1 MHFSILWYI
10 PIFVLSLVFVAI
22 VIPAI
27 VSVADKI
34 HLYDIQDGRKVH
46 QGEVPR
52 LGGISFLPAI
62 LFTLLTVLAIMTRF
76 LPESIHVSYAPITEI
91 MMAAAGCVLLYLVGL
106 MDDTIGVS
114 YRSKFIV
121 QFLAALLLCCSGLY
135 ISDLHGI
142 LGIHTLPAV
151 LGVPL
156 TVLVIVFIINSINLI
171 DGIDGLA
178 SGLCIL
184 GALGFIAMFQKL
196 TMAMN
201 LVLAMSM
208 LGVLVM
214 FYIYNTLGKRGKTKI
229 FMGDTGSLTMGF
241 LLAFF
246 AIELCCFKWDR
257 VDLALLGETEPFYT
271 GDQLF
276 VYGISLIIVP
286 VLDVFRVFYSRIR
299 DGKSPFKPDRRHIH
313 HKFLALGFSMRQAR
327 WTIFSMSILLWALNV
342 LMSFVL
348 CWNVNV
354 IIAVDLALW
363 VAFNL
368 YISRCVRMR
377 QLMHDAVAEKF
388 EDFDKTKNKHK
399 RK

>member
-1 MHFSILWYI
+1 MIFEMHFSILWYI

-34 HLYDIQDGRKVH
+34 HLYDTQDGRKVH

-52 LGGISFLPAI
+52 LGGIAFLPAI
-62 LFTLLTVLAIMTRF
+62 LFTLLAVLAIMTRF
-76 LPESIHVSYAPITEI
+76 LPESLHVTYAPITEI
-91 MMAAAGCVLLYLVGL
+91 MMAAAGCVLLYLVGI
-106 MDDTIGVS
+106 MDDVIGVS

-121 QFLAALLLCCSGLY
+121 QFLAAVLLCCSGLY
-135 ISDLHGI
+135 ISDLHGVF
-142 LGIHTLPAV
+142 GIRSVSPFI
-151 LGVPL
+151 GVPL
-156 TVLVIVFIINSINLI
+156 TVLITVFIINSINLI

-178 SGLCIL
+178 SGLCIFSV
-184 GALGFIAMFQKL
+184 LGFAVMFQKL

-214 FYIYNTLGKRGKTKI
+214 FYLYNTLGKRGKTKI

-246 AIELCCFKWDR
+246 TIELCCFKWDR
-257 VDLALLGETEPFYT
+257 VDLALLGKTEPFYT

-276 VYGISLIIVP
+276 VYGISLVIIP

-313 HKFLALGFSMRQAR
+313 HKFLAMGFSMRQAR
-327 WTIFSMSILLWALNV
+327 WSIFA
-342 LMSFVL
+342 MSFVL
-348 CWNVNV
+348 CALNILMSLVLCWNINIIIV
-354 IIAVDLALW
+354 IDLVIW

-368 YISRCVRMR
+368 YISKCVRER
-377 QLMHDAVAEKF
+377 KLRHDAIAEQF
-388 EDFDKTKNKHK
+388 EDVGK
-399 RK
+399 

>member
-10 PIFVLSLVFVAI
+10 PIFILSLVFVAI

-34 HLYDIQDGRKVH
+34 HLYDAQDGRKVH
-46 QGEVPR
+46 SGEVPR

-62 LFTLLTVLAIMTRF
+62 LFTILTVLAIMTRF
-76 LPESIHVSYAPITEI
+76 LPESIHVTYAPITEV

-114 YRSKFIV
+114 FQSKFAV
-121 QFLAALLLCCSGLY
+121 QIMAAILLCCSGLY
-135 ISDLHGI
+135 ITNLYGI
-142 LGIHTLPAV
+142 LGIYAIPSV
-151 LGVPL
+151 IGIPL
-156 TVLVIVFIINSINLI
+156 TILIIVFIINSINLI

-178 SGLCIL
+178 SGLCIMA
-184 GALGFIAMFQKL
+184 GIGFCMMFHKL

-201 LVLAMSM
+201 LVLVMSM

-214 FYIYNTLGKRGKTKI
+214 FYIYNTLGSRGKTKI

-246 AIELCCFKWDR
+246 TIELCCFKWER
-257 VDLALLGETEPFYT
+257 YEFEPMFT

-276 VYGISLIIVP
+276 VYGISMVIVP

-327 WTIFSMSILLWALNV
+327 WTIFGFSFVVCTLNV
-342 LMSFVL
+342 LISFVL
-348 CWNVNV
+348 CWNINV
-354 IIAVDLALW
+354 VIALDIVIWIL
-363 VAFNL
+363 FNM
-368 YISRCVRMR
+368 YISSLIR
-377 QLMHDAVAEKF
+377 K
-388 EDFDKTKNKHK
+388 KNIVL
-399 RK
+399 

>member
-1 MHFSILWYI
+1 MIFEMHFSILWYI
-10 PIFVLSLVFVAI
+10 PIFVMSLVFVAI

-34 HLYDIQDGRKVH
+34 RLYDEQDSRKVH

-52 LGGISFLPAI
+52 LGGVAFLPAI
-62 LFTLLTVLAIMTRF
+62 LFTLLSVLAIMTRF
-76 LPESIHVSYAPITEI
+76 LPQSIHVTYAPITEI
-91 MMAAAGCVLLYLVGL
+91 MMAAAGCVILYLVGI
-106 MDDTIGVS
+106 MDDVIGVS
-114 YRSKFIV
+114 YRGKFIV
-121 QFLAALLLCCSGLY
+121 QFLSAILLCCSGLY

-142 LGIHTLPAV
+142 LGIHAIPAFI
-151 LGVPL
+151 GVPL
-156 TVLVIVFIINSINLI
+156 TVLIVVFIINSINLI

-178 SGLCIL
+178 SGLCIFSV
-184 GALGFIAMFQKL
+184 LGFIVMFHRL
-196 TMAMN
+196 TMDMN
-201 LVLAMSM
+201 LALAMSM

-214 FYIYNTLGKRGKTKI
+214 FYIYNTLGKRGRTKI

-246 AIELCCFKWDR
+246 AIELCCFKWVR

-276 VYGISLIIVP
+276 VYGISLILIP

-299 DGKSPFKPDRRHIH
+299 DGKSPFKPDKRHIH
-313 HKFLALGFSMRQAR
+313 HKFLAMGFSMRQAR
-327 WTIFSMSILLWALNV
+327 WSIFAMSFVFSAMNV

-348 CWNVNV
+348 CWNINIIIV
-354 IIAVDLALW
+354 IDIVIW

-368 YISRCVRMR
+368 YISKCVRDR
-377 QLMHDAVAEKF
+377 KRRHDAVAEQF
-388 EDFDKTKNKHK
+388 EDVGK
-399 RK
+399 

>member
-1 MHFSILWYI
+1 MQFSILWYI
-10 PIFVLSLVFVAI
+10 PIFVMSLVFVAI

-34 HLYDIQDGRKVH
+34 HLYDVQDGRKVH

-76 LPESIHVSYAPITEI
+76 LPESIHVMYAPITEI
-91 MMAAAGCVLLYLVGL
+91 MMAAAGCVLLYLVGI
-106 MDDTIGVS
+106 MDDVIGVS
-114 YRSKFIV
+114 FKSKFIV
-121 QFLAALLLCCSGLY
+121 QFLAAILLCCSGLY
-135 ISDLHGI
+135 VSDLHGVF
-142 LGIHTLPAV
+142 GIHAISPFI
-151 LGVPL
+151 GVPL
-156 TVLVIVFIINSINLI
+156 TVLIVVFIINSINLI

-178 SGLCIL
+178 SGLCIFSI
-184 GALGFIAMFQKL
+184 LGFAFMFHRL

-214 FYIYNTLGKRGKTKI
+214 FYLYNTLGKRGKTKI

-246 AIELCCFKWDR
+246 TIELCCFKWER
-257 VDLALLGETEPFYT
+257 VDLALINETEPFYT

-276 VYGISLIIVP
+276 VYGISLVIIP

-299 DGKSPFKPDRRHIH
+299 DGKSPFKPDKRHIH
-313 HKFLALGFSMRQAR
+313 HKFLAMGFSMRRAR
-327 WTIFSMSILLWALNV
+327 WSIFAMSFVLCALNV
-342 LMSFVL
+342 LMSFLL
-348 CWNVNV
+348 CWNINL
-354 IIAVDLALW
+354 IILVDLILW

-368 YISRCVRMR
+368 FISKCVRDLKHR
-377 QLMHDAVAEKF
+377 NDSVAVQF
-388 EDFDKTKNKHK
+388 EDVGKE
-399 RK
+399 RKF

>member
-1 MHFSILWYI
+1 MIFEMHFSILWYI

-34 HLYDIQDGRKVH
+34 HLYDTQDGRKVH

-52 LGGISFLPAI
+52 LGGIAFLPAI
-62 LFTLLTVLAIMTRF
+62 LFTLLAVLAIMTRF
-76 LPESIHVSYAPITEI
+76 LPESLHVTYAPITEI
-91 MMAAAGCVLLYLVGL
+91 MMAAAGCVLLYLVGI
-106 MDDTIGVS
+106 MDDVIGVS

-121 QFLAALLLCCSGLY
+121 QFLAAILLCCSGLY
-135 ISDLHGI
+135 ISDLHGVF
-142 LGIHTLPAV
+142 GIRSVSPFI
-151 LGVPL
+151 GVPL
-156 TVLVIVFIINSINLI
+156 TVLITVFIINSINLI

-178 SGLCIL
+178 SGLCIFSV
-184 GALGFIAMFQKL
+184 LGFAVMFQKL

-214 FYIYNTLGKRGKTKI
+214 FYLYNTLGKRGKTKI

-246 AIELCCFKWDR
+246 TIELCCFKWDR
-257 VDLALLGETEPFYT
+257 VDLALLGKTEPFYT

-276 VYGISLIIVP
+276 VYGISLVIIP

-313 HKFLALGFSMRQAR
+313 HKFLAMGFSMRQAR
-327 WTIFSMSILLWALNV
+327 WSIFAMSFVLCALNI

-348 CWNVNV
+348 CWNINIV
-354 IIAVDLALW
+354 IVIDLVIW
-363 VAFNL
+363 VVFNL
-368 YISRCVRMR
+368 YISKCVRDR
-377 QLMHDAVAEKF
+377 KLRHDAIAEQF
-388 EDFDKTKNKHK
+388 EDVGK
-399 RK
+399 

>member
-1 MHFSILWYI
+1 MQFSILWYI
-10 PIFVLSLVFVAI
+10 PIFVMSLVFVAI

-34 HLYDIQDGRKVH
+34 HLYDVQDGRKVH

-76 LPESIHVSYAPITEI
+76 LPESIHVMYAPITEI
-91 MMAAAGCVLLYLVGL
+91 MMAAAGCVLLYLVGI
-106 MDDTIGVS
+106 MDDVIGVS
-114 YRSKFIV
+114 FKSKFIV
-121 QFLAALLLCCSGLY
+121 QFLAAILLCCSGLY
-135 ISDLHGI
+135 VSDLHGVF
-142 LGIHTLPAV
+142 GIHAISPFV
-151 LGVPL
+151 GVPL
-156 TVLVIVFIINSINLI
+156 TVLIVVFIINSINLI

-178 SGLCIL
+178 SGLCIFSI
-184 GALGFIAMFQKL
+184 LGFAFMFHRL

-214 FYIYNTLGKRGKTKI
+214 FYLYNTLGKRGKTKI

-246 AIELCCFKWDR
+246 TIELCCFKWER
-257 VDLALLGETEPFYT
+257 VDLALINETEPFYT

-276 VYGISLIIVP
+276 VYGISLVIIP

-299 DGKSPFKPDRRHIH
+299 DGKSPFKPDKRHIH
-313 HKFLALGFSMRQAR
+313 HKFLAMGFSMRRAR
-327 WTIFSMSILLWALNV
+327 WSIFAMSFVLCALNV
-342 LMSFVL
+342 LMSFFL
-348 CWNVNV
+348 CWNINL
-354 IIAVDLALW
+354 IILVDLILW

-368 YISRCVRMR
+368 FISKCVRDLKHR
-377 QLMHDAVAEKF
+377 NDSVAVQF
-388 EDFDKTKNKHK
+388 EDVGKE
-399 RK
+399 RKFL

>member
-1 MHFSILWYI
+1 MIFEMHFSILWYI

-34 HLYDIQDGRKVH
+34 HLYDTQDGRKVH

-52 LGGISFLPAI
+52 LGGIAFLPAI
-62 LFTLLTVLAIMTRF
+62 LFTLLAVLAIMTRF
-76 LPESIHVSYAPITEI
+76 LPESLHVTYAPITEI
-91 MMAAAGCVLLYLVGL
+91 MMAAAGCVLLYLVGI
-106 MDDTIGVS
+106 MDDVIGVT

-121 QFLAALLLCCSGLY
+121 QFLAAILLCCSGLY
-135 ISDLHGI
+135 ISDLHGVF
-142 LGIHTLPAV
+142 GIRSVSPFI
-151 LGVPL
+151 GVPL
-156 TVLVIVFIINSINLI
+156 TVLITVFIINSINLI

-178 SGLCIL
+178 SGLCIFSV
-184 GALGFIAMFQKL
+184 LGFAVMFQKL

-214 FYIYNTLGKRGKTKI
+214 FYLYNTLGKRGKTKI

-246 AIELCCFKWDR
+246 TIELCCFKWDR
-257 VDLALLGETEPFYT
+257 VDLALLGKTEPFYT

-276 VYGISLIIVP
+276 VYGISLVIIP

-313 HKFLALGFSMRQAR
+313 HKFLAMGFSMRQAR
-327 WTIFSMSILLWALNV
+327 WSIFAMSFVFCALNI

-348 CWNVNV
+348 CWNINIIIV
-354 IIAVDLALW
+354 IDLVIW

-368 YISRCVRMR
+368 YISKCVRDR
-377 QLMHDAVAEKF
+377 KLRHDAIAEQF
-388 EDFDKTKNKHK
+388 EDVGK
-399 RK
+399 

>member
-1 MHFSILWYI
+1 MIFEMHFSILWYI

-34 HLYDIQDGRKVH
+34 HLYDTQDGRKVH

-62 LFTLLTVLAIMTRF
+62 LFTLLAVLAIMTRF
-76 LPESIHVSYAPITEI
+76 LPESLHVTYAPITEI
-91 MMAAAGCVLLYLVGL
+91 MMAAAGCVLLYLVGI
-106 MDDTIGVS
+106 MDDVIGVT

-121 QFLAALLLCCSGLY
+121 QFLAAILLCCSGLY
-135 ISDLHGI
+135 ISDLHGVF
-142 LGIHTLPAV
+142 GIRSVSPFI
-151 LGVPL
+151 GVPL
-156 TVLVIVFIINSINLI
+156 TVLITVFIINSINLI

-178 SGLCIL
+178 SGLCIFSV
-184 GALGFIAMFQKL
+184 LGFAVMFQKL

-214 FYIYNTLGKRGKTKI
+214 FYLYNTLGKRGKTKI

-246 AIELCCFKWDR
+246 TIELCCFKWDR
-257 VDLALLGETEPFYT
+257 VDLALLGKTEPFYT

-276 VYGISLIIVP
+276 VYGISLVIIP

-313 HKFLALGFSMRQAR
+313 HKFLAMGFSMRQAR
-327 WTIFSMSILLWALNV
+327 WSIFAMSFVFCALNI

-348 CWNVNV
+348 CWNINIIIV
-354 IIAVDLALW
+354 IDLVIW
-363 VAFNL
+363 GAFNL
-368 YISRCVRMR
+368 YISKCVRDR
-377 QLMHDAVAEKF
+377 KLRHDAIAEQF
-388 EDFDKTKNKHK
+388 EDVGK
-399 RK
+399 

>member
-1 MHFSILWYI
+1 MIFEMHFSILWYI

-34 HLYDIQDGRKVH
+34 HLYDTQDGRKVH

-52 LGGISFLPAI
+52 LGGIAFLPAI
-62 LFTLLTVLAIMTRF
+62 LFTLLAVLAIMTRF
-76 LPESIHVSYAPITEI
+76 LPESLHVTYAPITEI
-91 MMAAAGCVLLYLVGL
+91 MMAAAGCVLLYLVGI
-106 MDDTIGVS
+106 MDDVIGVS

-121 QFLAALLLCCSGLY
+121 QFLAAVLLCCSGLY
-135 ISDLHGI
+135 ISDLHGVF
-142 LGIHTLPAV
+142 GIRSVSPFI
-151 LGVPL
+151 GVPL
-156 TVLVIVFIINSINLI
+156 TVLITVFIINSINLI

-178 SGLCIL
+178 SGLCIFSV
-184 GALGFIAMFQKL
+184 LGFAVMFHKL

-214 FYIYNTLGKRGKTKI
+214 FYLYNTLGKRGKTKI

-246 AIELCCFKWDR
+246 TIELCCFKWDR
-257 VDLALLGETEPFYT
+257 VDLALLGKTEPFYT

-276 VYGISLIIVP
+276 VYGISLVIIP

-313 HKFLALGFSMRQAR
+313 HKFLAMGFSMRQAR
-327 WTIFSMSILLWALNV
+327 WSIFAMSFVFCALNI

-348 CWNVNV
+348 CWNINI
-354 IIAVDLALW
+354 IIAIDLVIW

-368 YISRCVRMR
+368 YISKCVRDR
-377 QLMHDAVAEKF
+377 KLRHDAIAEQF
-388 EDFDKTKNKHK
+388 EDVGK
-399 RK
+399 

>member
-1 MHFSILWYI
+1 MIFEMHFSILWYI

-34 HLYDIQDGRKVH
+34 HLYDTQDGRKVH

-52 LGGISFLPAI
+52 LGGIAFLPAI
-62 LFTLLTVLAIMTRF
+62 LFTLLAVLAIMTRF
-76 LPESIHVSYAPITEI
+76 LPESLHVTYAPITEI
-91 MMAAAGCVLLYLVGL
+91 MMAAAGCVLLYLVGI
-106 MDDTIGVS
+106 MDDVIGVS

-121 QFLAALLLCCSGLY
+121 QFLAAVLLCCSGLY
-135 ISDLHGI
+135 ISDLHGVF
-142 LGIHTLPAV
+142 GIRSVSPFI
-151 LGVPL
+151 GVPL
-156 TVLVIVFIINSINLI
+156 TVLITVFIINSINLI

-178 SGLCIL
+178 SGLCIFSV
-184 GALGFIAMFQKL
+184 LGFAVMFQKL

-214 FYIYNTLGKRGKTKI
+214 FYLYNTLGKRGKTKI

-246 AIELCCFKWDR
+246 TIELCCFKWDR
-257 VDLALLGETEPFYT
+257 VDLALLGKTEPFYT

-276 VYGISLIIVP
+276 VYGISLVIIP

-313 HKFLALGFSMRQAR
+313 HKFLAMGFSMRQAR
-327 WTIFSMSILLWALNV
+327 WSIFAMSFVLCALNI

-348 CWNVNV
+348 CWNINIIIV
-354 IIAVDLALW
+354 IDLVIW

-368 YISRCVRMR
+368 YISKCVRDR
-377 QLMHDAVAEKF
+377 KLRHDAIAEQF
-388 EDFDKTKNKHK
+388 EDVGK
-399 RK
+399 

>member
-1 MHFSILWYI
+1 MQFSILWYI
-10 PIFVLSLVFVAI
+10 PIFVMSLVFVAI

-34 HLYDIQDGRKVH
+34 HLYDVQDGRKVH

-76 LPESIHVSYAPITEI
+76 LPESIHVMYAPITEI
-91 MMAAAGCVLLYLVGL
+91 MMAAAGCVLLYLVGI
-106 MDDTIGVS
+106 MDDVIGVS
-114 YRSKFIV
+114 FKSKFIV
-121 QFLAALLLCCSGLY
+121 QFLAAILLCCSGLY
-135 ISDLHGI
+135 VSDLHGVF
-142 LGIHTLPAV
+142 GIHAISPFV
-151 LGVPL
+151 GVPL
-156 TVLVIVFIINSINLI
+156 TVLIVVFIINSINLI

-178 SGLCIL
+178 SGLCIFSI
-184 GALGFIAMFQKL
+184 LGFAFMFHRL

-214 FYIYNTLGKRGKTKI
+214 FYLYNTLGKRGKTKI

-246 AIELCCFKWDR
+246 TIELCCFKWER
-257 VDLALLGETEPFYT
+257 VDLALINETEPFYT

-276 VYGISLIIVP
+276 VYGISLVIIP

-299 DGKSPFKPDRRHIH
+299 DGKSPFKPDKRHIH
-313 HKFLALGFSMRQAR
+313 HKFLAMGFSMRRAR
-327 WTIFSMSILLWALNV
+327 WSIFAMSFVLCALNV
-342 LMSFVL
+342 LMSFFL
-348 CWNVNV
+348 CWNINL
-354 IIAVDLALW
+354 IILVDLILW

-368 YISRCVRMR
+368 FISKCVRDLKHR
-377 QLMHDAVAEKF
+377 NDSVAVQF
-388 EDFDKTKNKHK
+388 EDVGKE
-399 RK
+399 RKF

>member
-27 VSVADKI
+27 VSVANKI
-34 HLYDIQDGRKVH
+34 HLYDTQDGRKVH

-52 LGGISFLPAI
+52 LGGIAFLPAI
-62 LFTLLTVLAIMTRF
+62 LFTLLAVLAIMTRF
-76 LPESIHVSYAPITEI
+76 LPESLHVTYAPITEI
-91 MMAAAGCVLLYLVGL
+91 MMAAAGCVLLYLVGI
-106 MDDTIGVS
+106 MDDVIGVS

-121 QFLAALLLCCSGLY
+121 QFLAAILLCCSGLY
-135 ISDLHGI
+135 ISDLHGVF
-142 LGIHTLPAV
+142 GIRSVSPFI
-151 LGVPL
+151 GVPL
-156 TVLVIVFIINSINLI
+156 TVLITVFIINSINLI

-178 SGLCIL
+178 SGLCIFSI
-184 GALGFIAMFQKL
+184 LGFAVMFQKL

-214 FYIYNTLGKRGKTKI
+214 FYLYNTLGKRGKTKI

-246 AIELCCFKWDR
+246 TIELCCFKWDR
-257 VDLALLGETEPFYT
+257 VDLALLGKTEPFYT

-276 VYGISLIIVP
+276 VYGISLVIIP

-313 HKFLALGFSMRQAR
+313 HKFLAMGFSMRQAR
-327 WTIFSMSILLWALNV
+327 WSIFAMSFVFFALNI

-348 CWNVNV
+348 CWNINIIIV
-354 IIAVDLALW
+354 IDLVIW

-368 YISRCVRMR
+368 YISKCVRDR
-377 QLMHDAVAEKF
+377 KLRHDAIAEQF
-388 EDFDKTKNKHK
+388 EDVGK
-399 RK
+399 

>member
-1 MHFSILWYI
+1 MIFEMHFSILWYI

-34 HLYDIQDGRKVH
+34 HLYDTQDGRKVH

-52 LGGISFLPAI
+52 LGGIAFLPAI
-62 LFTLLTVLAIMTRF
+62 LFTLLAVLAIMTRF
-76 LPESIHVSYAPITEI
+76 LPESLHVTYAPITEI
-91 MMAAAGCVLLYLVGL
+91 MMAAAGCVLLYLVGI
-106 MDDTIGVS
+106 MDDVIGVS

-121 QFLAALLLCCSGLY
+121 QFLAAVLLCCSGLY
-135 ISDLHGI
+135 ISDLYGVFGI
-142 LGIHTLPAV
+142 RSVSPFI
-151 LGVPL
+151 GVPL
-156 TVLVIVFIINSINLI
+156 TVLITVFIINSINLI

-178 SGLCIL
+178 SGLCIFSV
-184 GALGFIAMFQKL
+184 LGFAVMFQKL

-214 FYIYNTLGKRGKTKI
+214 FYLYNTLGKRGKTKI

-246 AIELCCFKWDR
+246 TIELCCFKWDR
-257 VDLALLGETEPFYT
+257 VDLALLGKTEPFYT

-276 VYGISLIIVP
+276 VYGISLVIIP

-313 HKFLALGFSMRQAR
+313 HKFLAMGFSMRQAR
-327 WTIFSMSILLWALNV
+327 WSIFAMSFVLCALNI

-348 CWNVNV
+348 CWNINIV
-354 IIAVDLALW
+354 IVIDLVIW

-368 YISRCVRMR
+368 YISKCVRER
-377 QLMHDAVAEKF
+377 KLRHDAIAEQF
-388 EDFDKTKNKHK
+388 EDVGK
-399 RK
+399 

>member
-1 MHFSILWYI
+1 MQFSILWYI
-10 PIFVLSLVFVAI
+10 PIFVMSLVFVAI

-34 HLYDIQDGRKVH
+34 HLYDVQDGRKVH

-76 LPESIHVSYAPITEI
+76 LPESIHVMYAPITEI
-91 MMAAAGCVLLYLVGL
+91 MMAAAGCVLLYLVGI
-106 MDDTIGVS
+106 MDDVIGVS
-114 YRSKFIV
+114 FKSKFIV
-121 QFLAALLLCCSGLY
+121 QFLAAILLCCSGLY
-135 ISDLHGI
+135 VSDLHGVF
-142 LGIHTLPAV
+142 GINTISPFI
-151 LGVPL
+151 GVPL
-156 TVLVIVFIINSINLI
+156 TVLIVVFIINSINLI

-178 SGLCIL
+178 SGLCIFSI
-184 GALGFIAMFQKL
+184 LGFAFMFHRL

-214 FYIYNTLGKRGKTKI
+214 FYLYNTLGKRGKTKI

-246 AIELCCFKWDR
+246 TIELCCFKWER
-257 VDLALLGETEPFYT
+257 VDLALINETEPFYT

-276 VYGISLIIVP
+276 VYGISLVIIP

-299 DGKSPFKPDRRHIH
+299 DGKSPFKPDKRHIH
-313 HKFLALGFSMRQAR
+313 HKFLAMGFSMRRAR
-327 WTIFSMSILLWALNV
+327 WSIFAMSFVLCALNV
-342 LMSFVL
+342 LMSFFL
-348 CWNVNV
+348 CWNINL
-354 IIAVDLALW
+354 IILVDLILW

-368 YISRCVRMR
+368 FISKCVRDLKHR
-377 QLMHDAVAEKF
+377 NDSVAVQF
-388 EDFDKTKNKHK
+388 EDVGKE
-399 RK
+399 RKF

>member
-1 MHFSILWYI
+1 MQFSILWYI
-10 PIFVLSLVFVAI
+10 PIFVMSLVFVAI

-34 HLYDIQDGRKVH
+34 HLYDVQDGRKVH

-76 LPESIHVSYAPITEI
+76 LPESIHVMYAPITEI
-91 MMAAAGCVLLYLVGL
+91 MMAAAGCVLLYLVGI
-106 MDDTIGVS
+106 MDDVIGVS
-114 YRSKFIV
+114 FKSKFIV
-121 QFLAALLLCCSGLY
+121 QFLAAILLCCSGLY
-135 ISDLHGI
+135 VSDLHGVF
-142 LGIHTLPAV
+142 GIHAISPFI
-151 LGVPL
+151 GVPL
-156 TVLVIVFIINSINLI
+156 TVLIVVFIINSINLI

-178 SGLCIL
+178 SGLCIFSI
-184 GALGFIAMFQKL
+184 LGFAFMFHRL

-214 FYIYNTLGKRGKTKI
+214 FYLYNTLGKRGKTKI

-246 AIELCCFKWDR
+246 TIELCCFKWER
-257 VDLALLGETEPFYT
+257 VDLALINETEPFYT

-276 VYGISLIIVP
+276 VYGISLVIIP

-299 DGKSPFKPDRRHIH
+299 DGKSPFKPDKRHIH
-313 HKFLALGFSMRQAR
+313 HKFLAMGFIMRRAR
-327 WTIFSMSILLWALNV
+327 WSIFAMSFVLCALNV
-342 LMSFVL
+342 LMSFFL
-348 CWNVNV
+348 CWNINL
-354 IIAVDLALW
+354 IILVDLILW

-368 YISRCVRMR
+368 FISKCVRDLKHR
-377 QLMHDAVAEKF
+377 NDSVAVQF
-388 EDFDKTKNKHK
+388 EDVGKE
-399 RK
+399 RKF

>member
-1 MHFSILWYI
+1 MQFSILWYI
-10 PIFVLSLVFVAI
+10 PIFVMSLVFVAI

-34 HLYDIQDGRKVH
+34 HLYDVQDGRKVH

-76 LPESIHVSYAPITEI
+76 LPESIHVMYAPITEI
-91 MMAAAGCVLLYLVGL
+91 MMAAAGCVLLYLVGI
-106 MDDTIGVS
+106 MDDVIGVS
-114 YRSKFIV
+114 FKSKFIV
-121 QFLAALLLCCSGLY
+121 QFLAAILLCCSGLY
-135 ISDLHGI
+135 VSDLHGVF
-142 LGIHTLPAV
+142 GIHAISPFI
-151 LGVPL
+151 GVPL
-156 TVLVIVFIINSINLI
+156 TVLIVVFIINSINLI

-178 SGLCIL
+178 SGLCIFSI
-184 GALGFIAMFQKL
+184 LGFAFMFHRL

-214 FYIYNTLGKRGKTKI
+214 FYLYNTLGKRGKTKI

-246 AIELCCFKWDR
+246 TIELCCFKWER
-257 VDLALLGETEPFYT
+257 VDLALINETEPFYT

-276 VYGISLIIVP
+276 VYGISLVIIP

-299 DGKSPFKPDRRHIH
+299 DGKSPFKPDKRHIH
-313 HKFLALGFSMRQAR
+313 HKFLAMGFSMRRAR
-327 WTIFSMSILLWALNV
+327 WSIFAMSFVLCALNV
-342 LMSFVL
+342 LMSFFL
-348 CWNVNV
+348 CWNINL
-354 IIAVDLALW
+354 IIVVDLILW

-368 YISRCVRMR
+368 FISKCVRDLKHR
-377 QLMHDAVAEKF
+377 NDSVAVQF
-388 EDFDKTKNKHK
+388 EDVGKE
-399 RK
+399 RKF

>member
-1 MHFSILWYI
+1 MQFSILWYI
-10 PIFVLSLVFVAI
+10 PIFVMSLVFVAI

-34 HLYDIQDGRKVH
+34 HLYDVQDGRKVH

-76 LPESIHVSYAPITEI
+76 LPESIHVMYAPITEI
-91 MMAAAGCVLLYLVGL
+91 MMAAAGCVLLYLVGI
-106 MDDTIGVS
+106 MDDVIGVS
-114 YRSKFIV
+114 FKSKFIV
-121 QFLAALLLCCSGLY
+121 QFLAAILLCCSGLY
-135 ISDLHGI
+135 VSDLHGVF
-142 LGIHTLPAV
+142 GIHAISPFI
-151 LGVPL
+151 GVPL
-156 TVLVIVFIINSINLI
+156 TVLIVVFIINSINLI

-178 SGLCIL
+178 SGLCIFSI
-184 GALGFIAMFQKL
+184 LGFAFMFHRL

-214 FYIYNTLGKRGKTKI
+214 FYLYNTLGKRGKTKI

-246 AIELCCFKWDR
+246 TIELCCFKWER
-257 VDLALLGETEPFYT
+257 VDLALINETEPFYT

-276 VYGISLIIVP
+276 VYGISLVIIP

-299 DGKSPFKPDRRHIH
+299 DGKSPFKPDKRHIH
-313 HKFLALGFSMRQAR
+313 HKFLAMGFSMRRAR
-327 WTIFSMSILLWALNV
+327 WSIFAMSFVLCALNV
-342 LMSFVL
+342 LMSFFL
-348 CWNVNV
+348 CWNINL
-354 IIAVDLALW
+354 IILVDLILW

-368 YISRCVRMR
+368 FISKCVRDLKHR
-377 QLMHDAVAEKF
+377 NDSVAVQF
-388 EDFDKTKNKHK
+388 EDVGKE
-399 RK
+399 RKF

>member
-10 PIFVLSLVFVAI
+10 PIFVMSLVFVAI

-34 HLYDIQDGRKVH
+34 RLYDDQNGRKVH

-52 LGGISFLPAI
+52 LGGVAFLPAI
-62 LFTLLTVLAIMTRF
+62 LFTLLSVLAIMTRF
-76 LPESIHVSYAPITEI
+76 LPQSIHVTYAPITEV
-91 MMAAAGCVLLYLVGL
+91 MMAAAGCVLLYLVGI
-106 MDDTIGVS
+106 MDDVIGVS
-114 YRSKFIV
+114 YRGKFIV
-121 QFLAALLLCCSGLY
+121 QFLSAILLCCSGLY

-142 LGIHTLPAV
+142 LGIHAIPAFI
-151 LGVPL
+151 GMPL
-156 TVLVIVFIINSINLI
+156 TVLVVVFIINSINLI

-178 SGLCIL
+178 SGLCIFSV
-184 GALGFIAMFQKL
+184 LGFIVMSHRL
-196 TMAMN
+196 TMDMN
-201 LVLAMSM
+201 LALAMSM

-246 AIELCCFKWDR
+246 TMELCCFKWDR

-276 VYGISLIIVP
+276 VYGMSLVIIP

-299 DGKSPFKPDRRHIH
+299 DGKSPFKPDKRHIH
-313 HKFLALGFSMRQAR
+313 HKFLAMGFSMRQAR
-327 WTIFSMSILLWALNV
+327 WSIFAMSFVLFALNV

-348 CWNVNV
+348 CWNINV
-354 IIAVDLALW
+354 IIAIDLVIW

-368 YISRCVRMR
+368 YISKCVRDR
-377 QLMHDAVAEKF
+377 KLRHDAVAEQF
-388 EDFDKTKNKHK
+388 EDVGKE
-399 RK
+399 RKF

>member
-1 MHFSILWYI
+1 MIFEMHFSILWYI

-34 HLYDIQDGRKVH
+34 HLYDTQDGRKVH

-52 LGGISFLPAI
+52 LGGIAFLPAI
-62 LFTLLTVLAIMTRF
+62 LFTLLAVLAIMTRF
-76 LPESIHVSYAPITEI
+76 LPESLHVTYAPITEI
-91 MMAAAGCVLLYLVGL
+91 MMAAAGCVLLYLVGI
-106 MDDTIGVS
+106 MDDVIGVT

-121 QFLAALLLCCSGLY
+121 QFLAAILLCCSGLY
-135 ISDLHGI
+135 ISDLHGVF
-142 LGIHTLPAV
+142 GIRSVSPFI
-151 LGVPL
+151 GVPL
-156 TVLVIVFIINSINLI
+156 TVLITVFIINSINLI

-178 SGLCIL
+178 SGLCIFSV
-184 GALGFIAMFQKL
+184 LGFAVMFQKL

-214 FYIYNTLGKRGKTKI
+214 FYLYNTLGKRGKTKI

-246 AIELCCFKWDR
+246 TIELCCFKWDR
-257 VDLALLGETEPFYT
+257 VDLALLGKTEPFYT

-276 VYGISLIIVP
+276 VYGISLVIIP

-313 HKFLALGFSMRQAR
+313 HKFLAMGFSMRQAR
-327 WTIFSMSILLWALNV
+327 WSIFAMSFVLCALNILL
-342 LMSFVL
+342 SFVL
-348 CWNVNV
+348 CWNINIV
-354 IIAVDLALW
+354 IVIDLVIW

-368 YISRCVRMR
+368 YISKCVRER
-377 QLMHDAVAEKF
+377 KLRHDAIAEQF
-388 EDFDKTKNKHK
+388 EDVGK
-399 RK
+399 

>member
-1 MHFSILWYI
+1 MIFEMHFSILWYI

-34 HLYDIQDGRKVH
+34 HLYDTQDGRKVH

-52 LGGISFLPAI
+52 LGGIAFLPAI
-62 LFTLLTVLAIMTRF
+62 LFTLLAVLAIMTRF
-76 LPESIHVSYAPITEI
+76 LPESLHVTYAPITEI
-91 MMAAAGCVLLYLVGL
+91 MMAAAGCVLLYLVGI
-106 MDDTIGVS
+106 MDDVIGVS

-121 QFLAALLLCCSGLY
+121 QFLAAVLLCCSGLY
-135 ISDLHGI
+135 ISDLHGVF
-142 LGIHTLPAV
+142 GIRSVSPFI
-151 LGVPL
+151 GVPL
-156 TVLVIVFIINSINLI
+156 TILITVFIINSINLI

-178 SGLCIL
+178 SGLCIFSV
-184 GALGFIAMFQKL
+184 LGFAVMFQKL

-214 FYIYNTLGKRGKTKI
+214 FYLYNTLGKRGKTKI

-246 AIELCCFKWDR
+246 TIELCCFKWDR
-257 VDLALLGETEPFYT
+257 VDLALLGKTEPFYT

-276 VYGISLIIVP
+276 VYGISLVIIP

-313 HKFLALGFSMRQAR
+313 HKFLAMGFSMRQAR
-327 WTIFSMSILLWALNV
+327 WSIFAMSFVLCALNI

-348 CWNVNV
+348 CWNINIIIV
-354 IIAVDLALW
+354 IDLVIW

-368 YISRCVRMR
+368 YISKCVRER
-377 QLMHDAVAEKF
+377 KLRHDAIAEQF
-388 EDFDKTKNKHK
+388 EDVGK
-399 RK
+399 

>member
-1 MHFSILWYI
+1 MQFSILWYI
-10 PIFVLSLVFVAI
+10 PIFVMSLVFVAI

-34 HLYDIQDGRKVH
+34 HLYDVQDGRKVH

-76 LPESIHVSYAPITEI
+76 LPESIHVMYAPITEI
-91 MMAAAGCVLLYLVGL
+91 MMAAAGCVLLYLVGI
-106 MDDTIGVS
+106 MDDVIGVS
-114 YRSKFIV
+114 FKSKFLV
-121 QFLAALLLCCSGLY
+121 QFLAAILLCCSGLY
-135 ISDLHGI
+135 VSDLHGVF
-142 LGIHTLPAV
+142 GINTISPFI
-151 LGVPL
+151 GVPL
-156 TVLVIVFIINSINLI
+156 TVLIVVFIINSINLI

-178 SGLCIL
+178 SGLCIFSI
-184 GALGFIAMFQKL
+184 LGFAFMFHRL

-214 FYIYNTLGKRGKTKI
+214 FYLYNTLGKRGKTKI

-246 AIELCCFKWDR
+246 TIELCCFKWER
-257 VDLALLGETEPFYT
+257 VDLALINETEPFYT

-276 VYGISLIIVP
+276 VYGISLVIIP

-299 DGKSPFKPDRRHIH
+299 DGKSPFKPDKRHIH
-313 HKFLALGFSMRQAR
+313 HKFLAMGFSMRRAR
-327 WTIFSMSILLWALNV
+327 WSIFAMSFVLCALNV
-342 LMSFVL
+342 LMSFFL
-348 CWNVNV
+348 CWNINL
-354 IIAVDLALW
+354 IILVDLILW

-368 YISRCVRMR
+368 FISKCVRDLKHR
-377 QLMHDAVAEKF
+377 NDSVAVQF
-388 EDFDKTKNKHK
+388 EDVGKE
-399 RK
+399 RKF

>member
-34 HLYDIQDGRKVH
+34 HLYDVQDGRKVH

-62 LFTLLTVLAIMTRF
+62 LFTLLSVLAIMTRF
-76 LPESIHVSYAPITEI
+76 LPESIHVSYAPITEV
-91 MMAAAGCVLLYLVGL
+91 MMAAAGCVLLYLVGI

-121 QFLAALLLCCSGLY
+121 QFLAAVLLCSSGLY

-142 LGIHTLPAV
+142 LGIHALPAA
-151 LGVPL
+151 LGIPL
-156 TVLVIVFIINSINLI
+156 TVLVVVFIINSINLI

-184 GALGFIAMFQKL
+184 GVLGFAAMFHKL

-214 FYIYNTLGKRGKTKI
+214 FYFYNTLGKRGKTKI

-246 AIELCCFKWDR
+246 ALELCCFKWER
-257 VDLALLGETEPFYT
+257 VDLALLNETEPFYS

-313 HKFLALGFSMRQAR
+313 HKFLAMGFTMRQAR
-327 WTIFSMSILLWALNV
+327 WTIFSMSLVLWALNV
-342 LMSFVL
+342 IMSFVI
-348 CWNVNV
+348 CWNVNIV
-354 IIAVDLALW
+354 IAVDLALW
-363 VAFNL
+363 VVFNM
-368 YISRCVRMR
+368 YVSRCVRMR
-377 QLMHDAVAEKF
+377 QLRNDAVAVGF
-388 EDFDKTKNKHK
+388 EEFGK

>member
-1 MHFSILWYI
+1 MIFEMHFSILWYI

-34 HLYDIQDGRKVH
+34 HLYDTQDGRKVH

-52 LGGISFLPAI
+52 LGGIAFLPAI
-62 LFTLLTVLAIMTRF
+62 LFTLLAVLAIMTRF
-76 LPESIHVSYAPITEI
+76 LPESLHVTYAPITEI
-91 MMAAAGCVLLYLVGL
+91 MMAAAGCVLLYLVGI
-106 MDDTIGVS
+106 MDDVIGVS

-121 QFLAALLLCCSGLY
+121 QFLAAILLCCSGLY
-135 ISDLHGI
+135 ISDLHGVF
-142 LGIHTLPAV
+142 GIRSVSPFI
-151 LGVPL
+151 GVPL
-156 TVLVIVFIINSINLI
+156 TVLITVFIINSINLI

-178 SGLCIL
+178 SGLCIFSV
-184 GALGFIAMFQKL
+184 LGFAVMFQKL

-214 FYIYNTLGKRGKTKI
+214 FYLYNTLGKRGKTKI

-246 AIELCCFKWDR
+246 TIELCCFKWDR
-257 VDLALLGETEPFYT
+257 VDLALLGKTEPFYT

-276 VYGISLIIVP
+276 VYGISLVIIP

-313 HKFLALGFSMRQAR
+313 HKFLAMGFSMRQAR
-327 WTIFSMSILLWALNV
+327 WSIFAMSFVLCALNI

-348 CWNVNV
+348 CWNINIIIV
-354 IIAVDLALW
+354 IDLVIW

-368 YISRCVRMR
+368 YISKCVRER
-377 QLMHDAVAEKF
+377 KLRHDAIAEQF
-388 EDFDKTKNKHK
+388 EDVGK
-399 RK
+399 

>member
-1 MHFSILWYI
+1 MILEMHFSILWYI

-34 HLYDIQDGRKVH
+34 HLYDTQDGRKVH

-52 LGGISFLPAI
+52 LGGIAFLPAI
-62 LFTLLTVLAIMTRF
+62 LFTLLAVLAIMTRF
-76 LPESIHVSYAPITEI
+76 LPESLHVTYAPITEI
-91 MMAAAGCVLLYLVGL
+91 MMAAAGCVLLYLVGI
-106 MDDTIGVS
+106 MDDVIGVS

-121 QFLAALLLCCSGLY
+121 QFLAAILLCCSGLY
-135 ISDLHGI
+135 ISDLHGVF
-142 LGIHTLPAV
+142 GIRSVSPFI
-151 LGVPL
+151 GVPL
-156 TVLVIVFIINSINLI
+156 TVLITVFIINSINLI

-178 SGLCIL
+178 SGLCIFSV
-184 GALGFIAMFQKL
+184 LGFAVMFQKL

-214 FYIYNTLGKRGKTKI
+214 FYLYNTLGKRGKTKI

-246 AIELCCFKWDR
+246 TIELCCFKWDR
-257 VDLALLGETEPFYT
+257 VDLALLGKTEPFYT

-276 VYGISLIIVP
+276 VYGISLVIIP

-313 HKFLALGFSMRQAR
+313 HKFLAMGFSMRQAR
-327 WTIFSMSILLWALNV
+327 WSIFAMSFVFCALNI

-348 CWNVNV
+348 CWNINIIIV
-354 IIAVDLALW
+354 IDLVIW

-368 YISRCVRMR
+368 YISKCVRDR
-377 QLMHDAVAEKF
+377 KLRHDAIAEQF
-388 EDFDKTKNKHK
+388 EDVGK
-399 RK
+399 

>member
-76 LPESIHVSYAPITEI
+76 LPESIHVSYAPITEV
-91 MMAAAGCVLLYLVGL
+91 MMAAAGCVLLYLVGI
-106 MDDTIGVS
+106 MDDTIGVT

-121 QFLAALLLCCSGLY
+121 QFLAAVLLCCSGLY
-135 ISDLHGI
+135 ISDLHGV
-142 LGIHTLPAV
+142 LGIHALPAV

-156 TVLVIVFIINSINLI
+156 TVLIIVFIINSINLI

-184 GALGFIAMFQKL
+184 GVLGFIAMFHKL

-257 VDLALLGETEPFYT
+257 VDLALLGEAEPFYT

-327 WTIFSMSILLWALNV
+327 WTIFAMSLLLWTLNV

-363 VAFNL
+363 VVFNL

-377 QLMHDAVAEKF
+377 QRMHDAVAEGF
-388 EDFDKTKNKHK
+388 EDFDKSKNKYN

>member
-1 MHFSILWYI
+1 M
-10 PIFVLSLVFVAI
+10 SLVFVAI

-34 HLYDIQDGRKVH
+34 HLYDEQDGRKVH

-76 LPESIHVSYAPITEI
+76 LPESIHVTYAPITEI
-91 MMAAAGCVLLYLVGL
+91 MMAAAGCVLLYLVGI
-106 MDDTIGVS
+106 MDDVIGVS
-114 YRSKFIV
+114 FQSKFVV
-121 QFLAALLLCCSGLY
+121 QFLAAILLCCSGLY

-142 LGIHTLPAV
+142 FGIHSIPSFV
-151 LGVPL
+151 GVPL
-156 TVLVIVFIINSINLI
+156 TVLIVVFIINSINLI

-178 SGLCIL
+178 SGLCVLGIL
-184 GALGFIAMFQKL
+184 GFAAMFHKL

-246 AIELCCFKWDR
+246 AMELCCFKWNR
-257 VDLALLGETEPFYT
+257 VDLALLGVDEPFYS

-276 VYGISLIIVP
+276 LYGISLILVP

-313 HKFLALGFSMRQAR
+313 HKFLALGFSMRQTR
-327 WTIFSMSILLWALNV
+327 WMIFALSFVLWALNV

-348 CWNVNV
+348 AWNINIIIV
-354 IIAVDLALW
+354 IDLIIW
-363 VAFNL
+363 VGFNL
-368 YISRCVRMR
+368 YISKCVRDR
-377 QLMHDAVAEKF
+377 KLRHDSVAEQF
-388 EDFDKTKNKHK
+388 EDVGKERVFKK
-399 RK
+399 

>member
-1 MHFSILWYI
+1 MIFEMHFSILWYI

-34 HLYDIQDGRKVH
+34 HLYDTQDGRKVH

-52 LGGISFLPAI
+52 LGGIAFLPAI
-62 LFTLLTVLAIMTRF
+62 LFTLLAVLAIMTRF
-76 LPESIHVSYAPITEI
+76 LPESLHVTYAPITEI
-91 MMAAAGCVLLYLVGL
+91 MMAAAGCVLLYLVGI
-106 MDDTIGVS
+106 MDDVIGVS

-121 QFLAALLLCCSGLY
+121 QFLAAVLLCCSGLY
-135 ISDLHGI
+135 ISDLHGVF
-142 LGIHTLPAV
+142 GIRSVSPFI
-151 LGVPL
+151 GVPL
-156 TVLVIVFIINSINLI
+156 TVLITVFIINSINLI

-178 SGLCIL
+178 SGLCIFSV
-184 GALGFIAMFQKL
+184 LGFAVMFHKL

-214 FYIYNTLGKRGKTKI
+214 FYLYNTLGKRGKTKI

-246 AIELCCFKWDR
+246 TIELCCFKWDR
-257 VDLALLGETEPFYT
+257 VDLALLGKTEPFYT

-276 VYGISLIIVP
+276 VYGISLVIIP

-299 DGKSPFKPDRRHIH
+299 DGRNPFQPDKRHIH
-313 HKFLALGFSMRQAR
+313 HKFLALGFSMRQTR
-327 WTIFSMSILLWALNV
+327 WTIFAISAVFCIINLLL
-342 LMSFVL
+342 SFVL
-348 CWNVNV
+348 ECNINIV
-354 IIAVDLALW
+354 IAVDIVVW

-368 YISRCVRMR
+368 YISKCVRDR
-377 QLMHDAVAEKF
+377 KLRHDAIAEQF
-388 EDFDKTKNKHK
+388 EDVGK
-399 RK
+399 

>member
-1 MHFSILWYI
+1 MIFEMHFSILWYI

-34 HLYDIQDGRKVH
+34 HLYDTQDGRKVH

-52 LGGISFLPAI
+52 LGGIAFLPAI
-62 LFTLLTVLAIMTRF
+62 LFTLLAVLAIMTRF
-76 LPESIHVSYAPITEI
+76 LPESLHVTYAPITEI
-91 MMAAAGCVLLYLVGL
+91 MMAAAGCVLLYLVGI
-106 MDDTIGVS
+106 MDDVIGVS

-121 QFLAALLLCCSGLY
+121 QFLAAILLCCSGLY
-135 ISDLHGI
+135 ISDLHGVF
-142 LGIHTLPAV
+142 GIRSVSPFI
-151 LGVPL
+151 GVPL
-156 TVLVIVFIINSINLI
+156 TVLITVFIINSINLI

-178 SGLCIL
+178 SGLCIFSV
-184 GALGFIAMFQKL
+184 LGFAVMFQKL

-214 FYIYNTLGKRGKTKI
+214 FYLYNTLGKRGKTKI

-246 AIELCCFKWDR
+246 TIELCCFKWDR
-257 VDLALLGETEPFYT
+257 VDLALLGKTEPFYT

-276 VYGISLIIVP
+276 VYGISLVIIP

-313 HKFLALGFSMRQAR
+313 HKFLAMGFSMRQAR
-327 WTIFSMSILLWALNV
+327 WSIFAMSFVLCALNI

-348 CWNVNV
+348 YWNINIIIV
-354 IIAVDLALW
+354 IDLVIW

-368 YISRCVRMR
+368 YISKCVRER
-377 QLMHDAVAEKF
+377 KLRHDAIAEQF
-388 EDFDKTKNKHK
+388 EDVGK
-399 RK
+399 

>member
-1 MHFSILWYI
+1 MILEMHFSILWYI

-34 HLYDIQDGRKVH
+34 HLYDTQDGRKVH

-52 LGGISFLPAI
+52 LGGIAFLPAI
-62 LFTLLTVLAIMTRF
+62 LFTLLAVLAIMTRF
-76 LPESIHVSYAPITEI
+76 LPESLHVTYAPITEI
-91 MMAAAGCVLLYLVGL
+91 MMAAAGCVLLYLVGI
-106 MDDTIGVS
+106 MDDVIGVS

-121 QFLAALLLCCSGLY
+121 QFLAAILLCCSGLY
-135 ISDLHGI
+135 ISDLHGVF
-142 LGIHTLPAV
+142 GIRSVSPFI
-151 LGVPL
+151 GVPL
-156 TVLVIVFIINSINLI
+156 TVLITVFIINSINLI

-178 SGLCIL
+178 SGLCIFSV
-184 GALGFIAMFQKL
+184 LGFAVMFQKL

-214 FYIYNTLGKRGKTKI
+214 FYLYNTLGKRGKTKI

-246 AIELCCFKWDR
+246 TIELCCFKWDR
-257 VDLALLGETEPFYT
+257 VDLALLGKTEPFYT

-276 VYGISLIIVP
+276 VYGISLVIIP

-313 HKFLALGFSMRQAR
+313 HKFLAMGFSMRQAR
-327 WTIFSMSILLWALNV
+327 WSIFAMSFVLCALNI

-348 CWNVNV
+348 CWNINIIIV
-354 IIAVDLALW
+354 IDLVIW

-368 YISRCVRMR
+368 YISKCVRDR
-377 QLMHDAVAEKF
+377 KLRHDAIAEQF
-388 EDFDKTKNKHK
+388 EDVGK
-399 RK
+399 

>member
-34 HLYDIQDGRKVH
+34 HLYDAPDGRKVH
-46 QGEVPR
+46 NGEVPR

-76 LPESIHVSYAPITEI
+76 LPESIHVTYAPITEI
-91 MMAAAGCVLLYLVGL
+91 MMAAAGCVLLYLVGI
-106 MDDTIGVS
+106 MDDVIGVS

-121 QFLAALLLCCSGLY
+121 QFLSAALLCCSGLF
-135 ISDLHGI
+135 ITDLHGI
-142 LGIHTLPAV
+142 LGIHSIPAF

-156 TVLVIVFIINSINLI
+156 TVLIIVFIINSINLI

-178 SGLCIL
+178 SGLCVL
-184 GALGFIAMFQKL
+184 SVVGFAAMFHKL

-246 AIELCCFKWDR
+246 TIELCCFKWER
-257 VDLALLGETEPFYT
+257 VDLELLGLDQPLYT
-271 GDQLF
+271 GDQMF

-299 DGKSPFKPDRRHIH
+299 DGKSPFKPDKRHIH
-313 HKFLALGFSMRQAR
+313 HKFLAMGFSMRQAR
-327 WTIFSMSILLWALNV
+327 WSIFAMSSVLWALNV

-354 IIAVDLALW
+354 VIVVDLALW
-363 VAFNL
+363 VVFNL
-368 YISRCVRMR
+368 FISKCVRDR
-377 QLMHDAVAEKF
+377 KRDNDEIAARF
-388 EDFDKTKNKHK
+388 EDIGKE
-399 RK
+399 RKF

>member
-1 MHFSILWYI
+1 MILEMHFSILWYI

-34 HLYDIQDGRKVH
+34 HLYDTQDGRKVH

-52 LGGISFLPAI
+52 LGGIAFLPAI
-62 LFTLLTVLAIMTRF
+62 LFTLLAVLAIMTRF
-76 LPESIHVSYAPITEI
+76 LPESLHVTYAPITEI
-91 MMAAAGCVLLYLVGL
+91 MMAAAGCVLLYLVGI
-106 MDDTIGVS
+106 MDDVIGVS

-121 QFLAALLLCCSGLY
+121 QFLAAILLCCSGLY
-135 ISDLHGI
+135 ISDLHGVF
-142 LGIHTLPAV
+142 GIRSVSPFI
-151 LGVPL
+151 GVPL
-156 TVLVIVFIINSINLI
+156 TILITVFIINSINLI

-178 SGLCIL
+178 SGLCIFSV
-184 GALGFIAMFQKL
+184 LGFAVMFQKL

-214 FYIYNTLGKRGKTKI
+214 FYLYNTLGKRGKTKI

-246 AIELCCFKWDR
+246 TIELCCFKWDR
-257 VDLALLGETEPFYT
+257 VDLALLGKTEPFYT

-276 VYGISLIIVP
+276 VYGISLVIIP

-313 HKFLALGFSMRQAR
+313 HKFLAMGFSMRQAR
-327 WTIFSMSILLWALNV
+327 WSIFAMSFVLCALNI

-348 CWNVNV
+348 CWNINIV
-354 IIAVDLALW
+354 IVIDLVIW
-363 VAFNL
+363 VVFNL
-368 YISRCVRMR
+368 YISKCVRDR
-377 QLMHDAVAEKF
+377 KLRHDAIAEQF
-388 EDFDKTKNKHK
+388 EDVGK
-399 RK
+399 